1 MSPAKAVAGANAQ
14 TAQKALRER
23 NKEGRRRGRK
33 NSAESADHGGAGD
46 VSPPLRGR
54 LFERRHQP
62 FAEAKPGSS
71 RGKGIPRHGKRRL
84 WMEEGVH
91 VVCVLST
98 GFWSRRRSCSHMVGT
113 KASSKP
119 ATHKRHTFPHV
130 GDKTWGKNYPP
141 TTHAAVEKAAFLEA
155 VRASYRAVFPVG
167 GPCAG
172 GPSTPWWRGSS
183 AGGGRGGGHGGADQ
197 RDRALGQRSMVA
209 AVHREHYMALH
220 AIT

>member
-1 MSPAKAVAGANAQ
+1 
-14 TAQKALRER
+14 
-23 NKEGRRRGRK
+23 
-33 NSAESADHGGAGD
+33 
-46 VSPPLRGR
+46 
-54 LFERRHQP
+54 
-62 FAEAKPGSS
+62 
-71 RGKGIPRHGKRRL
+71 
-84 WMEEGVH
+84 MEEGVH

-113 KASSKP
+113 KASPKP

-172 GPSTPWWRGSS
+172 GPRMTHSLRRGEDGEGRD
-183 AGGGRGGGHGGADQ
+183 ALALERRGHNEGGG
-197 RDRALGQRSMVA
+197 
-209 AVHREHYMALH
+209 
-220 AIT
+220 AI